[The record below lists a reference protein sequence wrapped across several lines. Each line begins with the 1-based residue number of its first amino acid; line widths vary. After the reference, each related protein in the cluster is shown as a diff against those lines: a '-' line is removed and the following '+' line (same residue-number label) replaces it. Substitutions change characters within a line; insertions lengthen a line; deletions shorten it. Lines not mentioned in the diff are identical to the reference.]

1 MTRTESNHHS
11 PPSRLLR
18 HSKKTYGRQ
27 FWASSR
33 MYGLHYNQCAAN
45 TPFHSLS
52 WASTK
57 PARQALL
64 VLALVHTVLL
74 LLQYCT
80 VPFVCK
86 CGFCTVPNQSNCM
99 NRVLFSFNTEELIC
113 LKGTAYL
120 EINLARIYLTKKII
134 ENRGVSK
141 IYLIRCRCIFKGAN
155 KF

>member
-1 MTRTESNHHS
+1 MDDNFGQAVECTAYITIS
-11 PPSRLLR
+11 
-18 HSKKTYGRQ
+18 
-27 FWASSR
+27 
-33 MYGLHYNQCAAN
+33 AAN

-120 EINLARIYLTKKII
+120 EINLTRIYLIKKFI

-141 IYLIRCRCIFKGAN
+141 IYLIRGRCIFQGAN
-155 KF
+155 IF